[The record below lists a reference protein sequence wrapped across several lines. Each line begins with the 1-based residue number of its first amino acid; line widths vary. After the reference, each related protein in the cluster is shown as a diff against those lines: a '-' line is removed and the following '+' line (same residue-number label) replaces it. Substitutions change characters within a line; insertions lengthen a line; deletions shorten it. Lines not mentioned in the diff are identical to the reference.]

1 MSPASSLPNIL
12 TSIRIVLGLAVF
24 VCLAAAAGAV
34 PILSGMLTGD
44 DQFALLKWALI
55 AFVVAASTDFVDGWV
70 ARKLHAESAWGA
82 TLDPIADKIL
92 LAAAVLGLLAQGAQP
107 YVTHIAVPSALIL
120 FREFFVSSLRE
131 TAAARGVKLPVT
143 GLAKWKTTVQ
153 LVALALILLIAAWPS
168 FGFEMNPS
176 LYEPTERVAYGAMWF
191 AAALTLWTGFE
202 YALVANKRLRG
213 MV

>member
-1 MSPASSLPNIL
+1 MTAASSLPNIL

-24 VCLAAAAGAV
+24 VCLAAAAGAI
-34 PILSGMLTGD
+34 PLLSGMLTGD
-44 DQFALLKWALI
+44 DQFALMKWALI

-70 ARKLHAESAWGA
+70 ARRLHAESAWGA

-107 YVTHIAVPSALIL
+107 YVTHIAVPSAVII

-143 GLAKWKTTVQ
+143 ALAKWKTTVQ
-153 LVALALILLIAAWPS
+153 LVALALVLLVAAWPAL
-168 FGFEMNPS
+168 GLEMTPA
-176 LYEPTERVAYGAMWF
+176 LYEPVERVAYGAMWL
-191 AAALTLWTGFE
+191 AAALTLWTGLE
-202 YALVANKRLRG
+202 YALTANKRLRG

>member
-1 MSPASSLPNIL
+1 MASALPNIL

-34 PILSGMLTGD
+34 PVLSSMLTGD
-44 DQFALLKWALI
+44 AQFALLKYALF
-55 AFVVAASTDFVDGWV
+55 AFVLAATTDFVDGWA
-70 ARKLHAESAWGA
+70 ARRLNAESAWGA

-107 YVTHIAVPSALIL
+107 YVSHIAVPSALII

-143 GLAKWKTTVQ
+143 ALAKWKTTVQ
-153 LVALALILLIAAWPS
+153 LVALALVLLVAAWPS
-168 FGFEMNPS
+168 LGLEMSPAQ
-176 LYEPTERVAYGAMWF
+176 YEPVEAIAYAAMWV

-202 YALVANKRLRG
+202 YALQANRRLRG
-213 MV
+213 MT

>member
-1 MSPASSLPNIL
+1 MASALPNIL

-34 PILSGMLTGD
+34 PILSSMLTGD
-44 DQFALLKWALI
+44 AQFALLKYALF
-55 AFVVAASTDFVDGWV
+55 AFVLAATTDFVDGWA
-70 ARKLHAESAWGA
+70 ARRLNAESAWGA

-107 YVTHIAVPSALIL
+107 YVSHIAVPSALII

-143 GLAKWKTTVQ
+143 ALAKWKTTVQ
-153 LVALALILLIAAWPS
+153 LVALALVLLVAAWPS
-168 FGFEMNPS
+168 LGLEMSPAQ
-176 LYEPTERVAYGAMWF
+176 YEPVEAIAYAAMWV

-202 YALVANKRLRG
+202 YALQANRRLRG
-213 MV
+213 MT